1 MDFSIKTLGKCRYK
15 SPLIDNYSK
24 LQTAFVDESTRVRLN
39 VLVDGKDRDDPTLEL
54 AGQRREIYFNP
65 PYTRAAI
72 VTCGGL
78 CPGLNDVIRSIVMES
93 HYHYGINSILGIRYG
108 YNGLKNFKE
117 YPPVELTPEVVKDIH
132 TIGGTI
138 LGSSRGGTDN
148 IDDLVDALE
157 HMGIN
162 ILFAIGGDG
171 TLNGARDI
179 SERASERGLP
189 LSVIGIPKTIDNDIN
204 YIQKSFGFET
214 AFSKAVESI
223 SGAHVEANG
232 APNGIGIVKL
242 MGRHSGFIAAYAT
255 LAMNDVNFVLV
266 PEDSFDLEPPN
277 GLLAHL
283 EEYLMKR
290 KHAVICVAEGAGQDL
305 INSDKEMGTDKSGNI
320 KLKDIGIYLKDRIN
334 SYFKDK
340 MEVNV
345 KYIDPSYIIRSE
357 PACPNDSLFC
367 ALLGQYAVHAGMA
380 GKTEMVVG
388 LINNVYIHVPIDIA
402 VSERKIIDIKSQ
414 FWNNVLQAT
423 GQPSSMKNSC
433 PLEMKD

>member
-1 MDFSIKTLGKCRYK
+1 MFFIRHSDIAITYITGNQIESFFSQKTVFPVSGHQGEKMDFSIKTLGKCRYK

-171 TLNGARDI
+171 TLNG
-179 SERASERGLP
+179 
-189 LSVIGIPKTIDNDIN
+189 
-204 YIQKSFGFET
+204 Q
-214 AFSKAVESI
+214 
-223 SGAHVEANG
+223 
-232 APNGIGIVKL
+232 
-242 MGRHSGFIAAYAT
+242 
-255 LAMNDVNFVLV
+255 
-266 PEDSFDLEPPN
+266 
-277 GLLAHL
+277 
-283 EEYLMKR
+283 
-290 KHAVICVAEGAGQDL
+290 
-305 INSDKEMGTDKSGNI
+305 
-320 KLKDIGIYLKDRIN
+320 GIYQKGPLKEG
-334 SYFKDK
+334 F
-340 MEVNV
+340 
-345 KYIDPSYIIRSE
+345 
-357 PACPNDSLFC
+357 LF
-367 ALLGQYAVHAGMA
+367 L
-380 GKTEMVVG
+380 
-388 LINNVYIHVPIDIA
+388 
-402 VSERKIIDIKSQ
+402 
-414 FWNNVLQAT
+414 
-423 GQPSSMKNSC
+423 
-433 PLEMKD
+433 